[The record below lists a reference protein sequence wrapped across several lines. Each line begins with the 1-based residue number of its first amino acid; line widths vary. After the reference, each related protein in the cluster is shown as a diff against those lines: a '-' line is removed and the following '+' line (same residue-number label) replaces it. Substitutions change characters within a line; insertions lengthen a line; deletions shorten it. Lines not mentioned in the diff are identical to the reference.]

1 MAEAL
6 DLAIRTRD
14 RHLAFLPK
22 PKVLVRQMV
31 SRDLVDDGRAED
43 LPEEAE
49 PDGFA
54 DLMDQ
59 IHCTLRGYQDNS
71 GQRYQPRPRPSGY
84 PSREK
89 QDPICW
95 QCRQPGHLSRDCTFN
110 WRWLPEWLRKE
121 MEDYRK
127 RVESAEEGT
136 RPVPQ
141 ADQHHGPSHPS
152 DHGPKT
158 QSRQQDLPPGLP
170 RQAYQATQETPRDP
184 QLQIRVVCESA
195 PAQPDQPAQTVTAQ
209 QTPNINNTNNQNNT
223 PASQQVGPNHACTKR
238 LKPHA
243 NRISSPGSLEL
254 KARSL

>member
-1 MAEAL
+1 
-6 DLAIRTRD
+6 
-14 RHLAFLPK
+14 
-22 PKVLVRQMV
+22 
-31 SRDLVDDGRAED
+31 
-43 LPEEAE
+43 
-49 PDGFA
+49 
-54 DLMDQ
+54 
-59 IHCTLRGYQDNS
+59 
-71 GQRYQPRPRPSGY
+71 
-84 PSREK
+84 
-89 QDPICW
+89 
-95 QCRQPGHLSRDCTFN
+95 
-110 WRWLPEWLRKE
+110 

-223 PASQQVGPNHACTKR
+223 PASQQVGPNHARNKR
-238 LKPHA
+238 LRA
-243 NRISSPGSLEL
+243 
-254 KARSL
+254 ARKQNQLARLSRAEGEVTVIVQAPTQSTPNTNQTQTQGNEK